1 MNILI
6 TNDDGYEAEG
16 IKVLAEELSKNH
28 NVYVLAPSSNRSAVS
43 NCVSIREMLE
53 LKKINDKLWTLSGFP
68 ADCVITAMRSGIF
81 EGIEFDVVLS
91 GINKGPN
98 LGTDIVYSG
107 TCAGARQAVFY
118 KIPGIAVSVDAV
130 DYQYS
135 EDASFSYKPLAAF
148 VTKNINQLIK
158 IVKDS
163 DYKVFVNVNAPS
175 VNDIKD
181 FKGVKYCTALSIKDY
196 GDSIEL
202 FENGKDT
209 YKTKYRFGKN
219 IAIWDCDC
227 PDNVD
232 INAHKKGY
240 ISISSV
246 FVEPNCIASS
256 ETVDCNA
263 FSL

>member
-118 KIPGIAVSVDAV
+118 KKVCKRSPFTDILGKSAV
-130 DYQYS
+130 DKDRIGQHNHS
-135 EDASFSYKPLAAF
+135 
-148 VTKNINQLIK
+148 IK
-158 IVKDS
+158 E
-163 DYKVFVNVNAPS
+163 NAPQE
-175 VNDIKD
+175 D
-181 FKGVKYCTALSIKDY
+181 FYGYNLYYRPSKSGHGFHCFRHGLCRAEKRVGKTAISGCPPGADQRR
-196 GDSIEL
+196 
-202 FENGKDT
+202 N
-209 YKTKYRFGKN
+209 
-219 IAIWDCDC
+219 ADCAG
-227 PDNVD
+227 PLWIPAAAAN
-232 INAHKKGY
+232 
-240 ISISSV
+240 
-246 FVEPNCIASS
+246 
-256 ETVDCNA
+256 
-263 FSL
+263 